1 MPLRTG
7 EAMLGVKLEILAG
20 ASLTPTDREVSMAPF
35 IFIVR
40 VAVVVPEANF

>member
-1 MPLRTG
+1 
-7 EAMLGVKLEILAG
+7 MLGFKLEILAG
-20 ASLTPTDREVSMAPF
+20 VSLTPTDREASIAPF

>member
-7 EAMLGVKLEILAG
+7 EAMLGFKLEIFAG
-20 ASLTPTDREVSMAPF
+20 VSLTPTDSELSMAPF
-35 IFIVR
+35 TLIVK